1 MKSVLVLR
9 VAARYQRRTADQP
22 PGQKQ
27 RARKVTTPI
36 NRPKG
41 IGRAITKD
49 YGESLPEVGAEPA
62 PAHRRDIEPE
72 DVFDP
77 LPRDV
82 AVRNFA
88 ETGEDLSKAIQ
99 KQIPKDKGYETVKN
113 LSQYLITTQGGGE
126 GGPKSPR
133 GVNP

>member
-1 MKSVLVLR
+1 VKPVLVLR
-9 VAARYQRRTADQP
+9 VAARYQRKMADQP

-27 RARKVTTPI
+27 RARKITSPI

-41 IGRAITKD
+41 IGKGITKD
-49 YGESLPEVGAEPA
+49 YGESSDTGLEAA

-72 DVFDP
+72 DVFNP
-77 LPRDV
+77 LPKDV

-88 ETGEDLSKAIQ
+88 ETGKDLSKAIHT
-99 KQIPKDKGYETVKN
+99 QIPKDKGYETVKN